1 MSLSYFRQHFEC
13 KWNASQY
20 SLYGNS
26 GRVLFYDR

>member
-1 MSLSYFRQHFEC
+1 MPLSCFRQHLEC

-20 SLYGNS
+20 SLYGKS